1 MIVWLDGAYG
11 CGKTSVAVKV
21 KNSFEE
27 DIVLLESDY
36 YYNKFSANE
45 ISREKER
52 GKFLIECDKT
62 PQEDIKFIYFL
73 EKLLRRKQ

>member
-45 ISREKER
+45 ISREKKEEN
-52 GKFLIECDKT
+52 F
-62 PQEDIKFIYFL
+62 
-73 EKLLRRKQ
+73 